1 MFRWETWHQKMVGF
15 LLEDYD
21 NKEALNGEAVRCEE
35 VWHVLNRQP
44 AEGQREGRPSSE
56 TLLGK
61 VCQSEGNKEKVRE
74 FPPLPIFIFS

>member
-35 VWHVLNRQP
+35 V
-44 AEGQREGRPSSE
+44 
-56 TLLGK
+56 
-61 VCQSEGNKEKVRE
+61 
-74 FPPLPIFIFS
+74 